1 MPRTQPHF
9 PNVEKG
15 TSSKIRASLLSD
27 GTLNASFFFGNG
39 LHSVTYL
46 KPIPEK
52 LDRPRD
58 KNREENSGF

>member
-9 PNVEKG
+9 PNAEKG

-27 GTLNASFFFGNG
+27 GTLNAYFFLGNG

-46 KPIPEK
+46 KSIPEK

>member
-9 PNVEKG
+9 PNAEKG

-27 GTLNASFFFGNG
+27 GTLNAYFFLEWATLSDIFK
-39 LHSVTYL
+39 S
-46 KPIPEK
+46 IPEK
-52 LDRPRD
+52 LDSPRD